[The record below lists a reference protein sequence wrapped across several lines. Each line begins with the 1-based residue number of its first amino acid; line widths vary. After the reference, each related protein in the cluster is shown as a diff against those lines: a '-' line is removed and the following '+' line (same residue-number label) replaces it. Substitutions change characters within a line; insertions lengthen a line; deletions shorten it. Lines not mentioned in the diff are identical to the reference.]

1 MFTKAQIQAGAKSAN
16 EQQNTPSKKSCCS
29 KTESVIFRFSQL
41 TLLNRFQ
48 QKPSPF
54 KLIAFVGKLDQ
65 DSGAYRDT
73 LRVKVKTTSKG
84 P

>member
-1 MFTKAQIQAGAKSAN
+1 MVHVSKAQIKVGAKSAN

-29 KTESVIFRFSQL
+29 KTEIVIFRTIQRTSEVFTINSFSQL

-48 QKPSPF
+48 QQPSPF

-65 DSGAYRDT
+65 DSGAI
-73 LRVKVKTTSKG
+73 
-84 P
+84 

>member
-1 MFTKAQIQAGAKSAN
+1 MFLKPQIQAGAKSAN

-29 KTESVIFRFSQL
+29 KTEGVIFRTIQRTSEVFSINRFVLVKL

-65 DSGAYRDT
+65 DSGAA
-73 LRVKVKTTSKG
+73 
-84 P
+84 